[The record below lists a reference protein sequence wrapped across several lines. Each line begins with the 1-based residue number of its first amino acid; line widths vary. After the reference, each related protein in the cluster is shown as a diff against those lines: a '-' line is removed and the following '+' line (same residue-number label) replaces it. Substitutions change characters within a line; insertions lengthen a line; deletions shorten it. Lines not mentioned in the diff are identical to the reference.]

1 MGSPAGSSQYIL
13 HAAPSSDR
21 FAQLAALRNELKE
34 AQDAVLG
41 AENATALLAGPDAPF
56 SHLDLEAVLRELEES
71 RTAIPRLE
79 QRIRDLETEIAAS
92 LPAPLSPAPPPLSAV
107 ANGFALSSSV
117 EANTPTSFVS
127 YDGRNSHAGSPGPEG
142 DTFQSVL
149 DTVIS
154 LLDRLG
160 PLGDANV
167 MERVRAM
174 DELVDLVE
182 RHDQLRYELRLEEE
196 TLQSVMSCLSDSAG
210 KDVRAATYRLL
221 RHLIVDASDVLLLNS
236 HHLPLFLIRS
246 LARDSTHELEKEHA
260 LRLIRTTLLHT
271 SPNSYIPLSH
281 APSTELGVE
290 IEPQEER
297 EQVVSIAVMRAVVAV
312 AESVEE
318 KLRLAALETLGEL
331 VITNLPLLVSCD
343 GLRVVLQC
351 LSDGPHDLASY
362 LSLGFLAAVD
372 HPSDRRWL
380 RPGVDVEIILAGF
393 TEVTGKSST
402 VEERV
407 KASAGIVATFLKSWS
422 GLFYLNIHGRQA
434 LVSLVDSL
442 TNPSQAIRETLLD
455 MLFSVF
461 NVKNPSSSS
470 RRAFILPLLPVCPP
484 ADAPALLGGS
494 ASTPPQVRSPPGKR
508 KTNLLDQYLAILLL
522 VFTEAGLIDGLASL
536 AADPKDP
543 VTANKVSLLISE
555 VLDLANRVL
564 PPNHAALP
572 KLFALTSS
580 FDASDGRMAASS
592 ALLAVNSFDRHRR
605 VGMCAQAG
613 GMDEVNARTR
623 SDSKA
628 ESYRRNLQQ
637 RHQVESSKLRHALQM
652 DDLTFRNLLL
662 ETEVLSTKD
671 ETKWQFERL
680 LEIVE
685 GPLRNPRRL
694 EEVVRASKWMRRV
707 VDFFRPF
714 ALRYSDLPK
723 HALTNKWTTLGCALI
738 STLLASPEGIAYLAE
753 DRLVR
758 QIAEALFQLDPMGS
772 TGGVETVFSRDR
784 IETTLASGYFEILGV
799 LSRSNGGIK
808 LLDQS
813 RMFTAF
819 YRVAELRN
827 REDLVK
833 LIVDNMDY
841 SSDGHARVFLSKALT
856 SSYKNIRLFATDH
869 LGTLLDVVSPVSNA
883 PCTSRRPAA
892 EEWQVGLLVQQL
904 YDSASEVVHQAVKV
918 LEKACEN
925 DETLEMVVGMRPALD
940 LLGEVGVPLL
950 IKFLST
956 SAGVRYLHEIDFIER
971 ELHDWFQERNLLYMV
986 EVELALATALKTEGG
1001 VHSAGAPFDGTPP
1014 PHLYGELVK
1023 TDEGCDILRDSG
1035 HFDDF
1040 AAIISLHAE
1049 TDFDQEFIE
1058 TLKSVLWAVGHIGSS
1073 AAGLMLLDD
1082 FDVLADIVQIAAFS
1096 PVYSL
1101 RGTATYAIALI
1112 SSTEEGAEML
1122 DELGWESVS
1131 TPLCGPTGICVPM
1144 YLGDYLYTPL
1154 WTAPEPRL
1162 PASLSLASPF
1172 SHVEREILSSLANLS
1187 NHILATKASK
1197 TLAKLKARHPSAFS
1211 PPAMAYR
1218 ALQMLGGY
1226 HYRLTVRRYILDLF
1240 DVPLDNL
1247 SATRIAQAGED
1258 LRRKKAAEL
1267 AGERVA
1273 ASRPAS
1279 RPASATRTPSS
1290 ASSTSREAGLAF
1302 RPGSWTNSGA
1312 AAANILGA
1320 IAGDVTE
1327 DEDSSEDEAETTIPV
1342 QVLSPIITVKGFLL
1356 A

>member
-13 HAAPSSDR
+13 SAAPSSDR

-71 RTAIPRLE
+71 RRAIPRLE

-107 ANGFALSSSV
+107 ANGFALSSS
-117 EANTPTSFVS
+117 EETNTPTSFVS
-127 YDGRNSHAGSPGPEG
+127 YDERNSHAGSPGPDG
-142 DTFQSVL
+142 DTLQNVL

-160 PLGDANV
+160 PLGDAKV
-167 MERVRAM
+167 MERARAM

-182 RHDQLRYELRLEEE
+182 RHDQLKYELRLEEE
-196 TLQSVMSCLSDSAG
+196 TLRSVMSCLSDSAG

-221 RHLIVDASDVLLLNS
+221 RHLIVDASDILLLNS

-246 LARDSTHELEKEHA
+246 LARDSAHELEKEHA

-281 APSTELGVE
+281 HPPTELGVD

-297 EQVVSIAVMRAVVAV
+297 EQVVPIAVMRAVVAV

-470 RRAFILPLLPVCPP
+470 RR
-484 ADAPALLGGS
+484 GS
-494 ASTPPQVRSPPGKR
+494 ASTPSRVRPPPGKR

-564 PPNHAALP
+564 PPNHAVRVQALP

-613 GMDEVNARTR
+613 GMDAVNGRTR

-628 ESYRRNLQQ
+628 ESSRRYLQQ
-637 RHQVESSKLRHALQM
+637 RHQVESSKLRNALQM

-671 ETKWQFERL
+671 ETKWQFDRL

-685 GPLRNPRRL
+685 GPLRNPKRL

-738 STLLASPEGIAYLAE
+738 STLLATSEGIAYLAE

-772 TGGVETVFSRDR
+772 TGGVETVFSRNR
-784 IETTLASGYFEILGV
+784 IETTLASGYFEMLGV
-799 LSRSNGGIK
+799 LSRSSEGIK

-841 SSDGHARVFLSKALT
+841 SCDGHARVFLSKALT

-869 LGTLLDVVSPVSNA
+869 LGTLLDIGSPVSTA

-892 EEWQVGLLVQQL
+892 QEWQVSLLVQQL

-940 LLGEVGVPLL
+940 LLGEVGVSLL

-971 ELHDWFQERNLLYMV
+971 ELHDWFQERNLLYIV

-1001 VHSAGAPFDGTPP
+1001 VHSAGSPFDGTPP
-1014 PHLYGELVK
+1014 PHFYGELVK

-1049 TDFDQEFIE
+1049 SDFDQEFIE

-1073 AAGLMLLDD
+1073 ASGLMLLDD

-1162 PASLSLASPF
+1162 PASLSLATSS
-1172 SHVEREILSSLANLS
+1172 SHVEREILASLANLS

-1211 PPAMAYR
+1211 SPAMAYR

-1240 DVPLDNL
+1240 DVPLDIS
-1247 SATRIAQAGED
+1247 SAARIAQAGED

-1290 ASSTSREAGLAF
+1290 ASSTSREPGLSF
-1302 RPGSWTNSGA
+1302 RPGSWTTSGA

>member
-71 RTAIPRLE
+71 RKAIPRLE

-117 EANTPTSFVS
+117 EATTPTSFVS
-127 YDGRNSHAGSPGPEG
+127 YDGRNSHAGSPAPEG

-160 PLGDANV
+160 PLGDAKV

-182 RHDQLRYELRLEEE
+182 RHDQLKYELRLEEE

-221 RHLIVDASDVLLLNS
+221 RHLTVDASDVLLLNS

-246 LARDSTHELEKEHA
+246 LARDSTQELEKEHA

-281 APSTELGVE
+281 PPTELGVE

-297 EQVVSIAVMRAVVAV
+297 EQVVPIAVMRAVVAV

-331 VITNLPLLVSCD
+331 VITNLPLLISCD
-343 GLRVVLQC
+343 GLRVILQC

-362 LSLGFLAAVD
+362 LSLSFLAAVD

-470 RRAFILPLLPVCPP
+470 RRE
-484 ADAPALLGGS
+484 S
-494 ASTPPQVRSPPGKR
+494 TSTPPQVRPPPGKR
-508 KTNLLDQYLAILLL
+508 RTNLLDQYLAILLL

-564 PPNHAALP
+564 PPNHAVRVQALP

-613 GMDEVNARTR
+613 GTDESNGRTR

-628 ESYRRNLQQ
+628 LSSRRNLQQ
-637 RHQVESSKLRHALQM
+637 RHQVESSKLRNALQM

-671 ETKWQFERL
+671 ETKWHFDRL

-685 GPLRNPRRL
+685 GPLRNPKRL

-723 HALTNKWTTLGCALI
+723 HALTNKWTTLGCALV

-784 IETTLASGYFEILGV
+784 IETTLASGYFEMLGI
-799 LSRSNGGIK
+799 LSRSNEGIK

-869 LGTLLDVVSPVSNA
+869 LGTLLDVASPVSNA

-892 EEWQVGLLVQQL
+892 EEWQVSLLVQQL
-904 YDSASEVVHQAVKV
+904 YDSASEVVHQAIKV

-925 DETLEMVVGMRPALD
+925 DEALEMVVGMRPALH

-1001 VHSAGAPFDGTPP
+1001 VHSARSPFDGTPP
-1014 PHLYGELVK
+1014 PHFYGELVK

-1035 HFDDF
+1035 HFDNF

-1049 TDFDQEFIE
+1049 SDFDQEFIE

-1154 WTAPEPRL
+1154 WTASEPRL
-1162 PASLSLASPF
+1162 PASLSLASPS
-1172 SHVEREILSSLANLS
+1172 SHVEREVLSSLANLS

-1211 PPAMAYR
+1211 SPAMAYR

-1240 DVPLDNL
+1240 DGPLDNS

-1290 ASSTSREAGLAF
+1290 ASSTSREPGLAF
-1302 RPGSWTNSGA
+1302 RPGSWTTSGA

>member
-1 MGSPAGSSQYIL
+1 MSSPAGSSQFIL
-13 HAAPSSDR
+13 HSAPSSDR
-21 FAQLAALRNELKE
+21 LAQLAILRNELKE
-34 AQDAVLG
+34 AHDAVLG
-41 AENATALLAGPDAPF
+41 AEKATVLLAGPDAPF

-71 RTAIPRLE
+71 RNAIPRLE

-107 ANGFALSSSV
+107 ANGFALSSSL
-117 EANTPTSFVS
+117 AADTPTSFAS
-127 YDGRNSHAGSPGPEG
+127 YDGRNGRAGSPGPESG
-142 DTFQSVL
+142 ILQSVS
-149 DTVIS
+149 DTVMS
-154 LLDRLG
+154 LFVRLG
-160 PLGDANV
+160 PLGDAKV
-167 MERVRAM
+167 MERVRTM

-182 RHDQLRYELRLEEE
+182 RHDQLKYELRLEEE

-210 KDVRAATYRLL
+210 KDARAATYRLL

-246 LARDSTHELEKEHA
+246 LARDSAYELEKEHA

-281 APSTELGVE
+281 RAPTELGVDV
-290 IEPQEER
+290 EPQEER
-297 EQVVSIAVMRAVVAV
+297 EQVVPVAVMRAVVAV
-312 AESVEE
+312 AEAVEE

-331 VITNLPLLVSCD
+331 VITNLPLLVACD

-372 HPSDRRWL
+372 HPSERRWL

-393 TEVTGKSST
+393 TEVTGKSSM

-461 NVKNPSSSS
+461 HVKNPSSSS
-470 RRAFILPLLPVCPP
+470 RRTSKGIRN
-484 ADAPALLGGS
+484 DDT
-494 ASTPPQVRSPPGKR
+494 ASPISSRQAKNEP
-508 KTNLLDQYLAILLL
+508 
-522 VFTEAGLIDGLASL
+522 GLASL

-555 VLDLANRVL
+555 VLDLANSVL
-564 PPNHAALP
+564 PPNHAVRVQALP

-592 ALLAVNSFDRHRR
+592 ALLAVNSFDRNRR
-605 VGMCAQAG
+605 VGI
-613 GMDEVNARTR
+613 

-628 ESYRRNLQQ
+628 ESSRRNLQQ
-637 RHQVESSKLRHALQM
+637 RRQVESSKLRTALQM
-652 DDLTFRNLLL
+652 DDLDFRNLLL
-662 ETEVLSTKD
+662 QTEVLSTKD
-671 ETKWQFERL
+671 ETKWQFDRL

-738 STLLASPEGIAYLAE
+738 TTLLASPEGTAYLAE

-758 QIAEALFQLDPMGS
+758 QIAEALFQLDPTGS
-772 TGGVETVFSRDR
+772 AGGVETVFSRDR
-784 IETTLASGYFEILGV
+784 IETTLASGYFEMLGV
-799 LSRSNGGIK
+799 LSRSADGNK
-808 LLDQS
+808 LLDQV

-819 YRVAELRN
+819 YRVAELRD

-869 LGTLLDVVSPVSNA
+869 LATLLDVVSPASTTA
-883 PCTSRRPAA
+883 CTSRRPAA
-892 EEWQVGLLVQQL
+892 EEWQVGLIVQQL
-904 YDSASEVVHQAVKV
+904 YDSASEVVQQAVKV

-925 DETLEMVVGMRPALD
+925 DETLEMVVRMRPALD

-986 EVELALATALKTEGG
+986 EVELVLALALQTEGD
-1001 VHSAGAPFDGTPP
+1001 VYSATSLFDGTPP
-1014 PHLYGELVK
+1014 PHFYGELVK

-1049 TDFDQEFIE
+1049 SDFDQEFIE

-1096 PVYSL
+1096 PIYSL

-1154 WTAPEPRL
+1154 WSAPEPRL
-1162 PASLSLASPF
+1162 PTSLSLAPPS
-1172 SHVEREILSSLANLS
+1172 SHVEREILASLANLS

-1197 TLAKLKARHPSAFS
+1197 MLAKLKARHPPAFS
-1211 PPAMAYR
+1211 SLAMAYR

-1240 DVPLDNL
+1240 DVPLDNS
-1247 SATRIAQAGED
+1247 SAARIAQAGED
-1258 LRRKKAAEL
+1258 LRRKKAAES
-1267 AGERVA
+1267 AGERIGP
-1273 ASRPAS
+1273 SRPPS
-1279 RPASATRTPSS
+1279 QPASATRTPSS
-1290 ASSTSREAGLAF
+1290 AGSTSREPGLAF
-1302 RPGSWTNSGA
+1302 RPGSWTTSGA

-1327 DEDSSEDEAETTIPV
+1327 DEDSSEDEAEAIIPV